1 MILVE
6 DNSSPKQIMK
16 RILVVDDDIDILA
29 VVQLVLDSNGFE
41 VVAISNWQQIY
52 TQIDTFNPD
61 LILLDVSLG
70 TQDGRNICKQL
81 KSDND
86 TKHISI
92 ILFSANHNVEKS
104 VIECLADT
112 FISKPFDINDLI
124 EGINNQLMQTN
135 GYK

>member
-1 MILVE
+1 
-6 DNSSPKQIMK
+6 MK
-16 RILVVDDDIDILA
+16 RILVVDDDVDILC

-41 VVAISNWQQIY
+41 VVAISDWK
-52 TQIDTFNPD
+52 QIDGQIVGFNPD

-81 KSDND
+81 KSNAS

-104 VIECLADT
+104 IPECQADY
-112 FISKPFDINDLI
+112 FIAKPFDINNLI
-124 EGINNQLMQTN
+124 QGINNQLVESS
-135 GYK
+135 

>member
-1 MILVE
+1 
-6 DNSSPKQIMK
+6 MK
-16 RILVVDDDIDILA
+16 RILVVDDDIDILT
-29 VVQLVLDSNGFE
+29 VVKLVLETNGFE
-41 VVAISNWQQIY
+41 VKAIFNWQHIY
-52 TQIDTFNPD
+52 TQIENFKPD

-81 KSDND
+81 KSDIK

-104 VIECLADT
+104 IPECLADS

-124 EGINNQLMQTN
+124 QGINNELLETN
-135 GYK
+135 GFN

>member
-1 MILVE
+1 MKKILV
-6 DNSSPKQIMK
+6 
-16 RILVVDDDIDILA
+16 LDDDIDILT
-29 VVQLVLDSNGFE
+29 VVQLVLESNGFE

-52 TQIDTFNPD
+52 TQIEKFKPD

-81 KSDND
+81 KSDLN

-104 VIECLADT
+104 VSECLADS

-124 EGINNQLMQTN
+124 QGINNELMETN
-135 GYK
+135 GFN

>member
-1 MILVE
+1 
-6 DNSSPKQIMK
+6 MK
-16 RILVVDDDIDILA
+16 RILVVDDDIDILT

-41 VVAISNWQQIY
+41 VIAISNWQQIY
-52 TQIDTFNPD
+52 SQIDSFNPN

-81 KSDND
+81 KSNEE

-104 VIECLADT
+104 VSECLADC

-124 EGINNQLMQTN
+124 QGINNQLMETN
-135 GYK
+135 GSN